1 MADFFFTFLDLL
13 SGMLLSSSV
22 IALSTFAIILIFK
35 TSTTTN
41 FAQGMVSAFG
51 AFFSAFLIT
60 SHGWNM
66 WLAFAVGIVAGFL
79 LGLLIDFGIIR
90 RAKIVT
96 PVGKQMI
103 TMGIVMVLLGIIPPL
118 FIGQIEVV
126 VPRISEG
133 VIRLFDGKVIILWH
147 DLIALLVS
155 ATLLGVM
162 FLLLKYSRWGLAVRA
177 TASNERVASMMGI
190 NTKVIT
196 AMSWSIAGGMGAL
209 GAIFLAGARPL
220 LTSTDVGIM
229 TPIQIQGFL
238 AAVFGGFQTFHG
250 PVIGSLIISLMRV
263 ILNYIRSDL
272 APFIV
277 YGIVLV
283 VVLIKPLGIFGK
295 KVIKKV

>member
-1 MADFFFTFLDLL
+1 MDFIYTFLDLL

-51 AFFSAFLIT
+51 AFFSAYLYT
-60 SHGWNM
+60 RLGWNM
-66 WLAFAVGIVAGFL
+66 WVTFGIGILTGFI
-79 LGLLIDFGIIR
+79 LGLVIDFGIIR

-103 TMGIVMVLLGIIPPL
+103 TMGIVLVLLGIIPPL
-118 FIGQIEVV
+118 FIGGTEVV
-126 VPRISEG
+126 VPRVSDK
-133 VIRLFDGKVIILWH
+133 VIRLFDGRVILLWH
-147 DLIALLVS
+147 DLIALFVA
-155 ATLLGVM
+155 ATLLGVV
-162 FLLLKYSRWGLAVRA
+162 FILLKYSRWGLAVRA

-209 GAIFLAGARPL
+209 GAIFLAGARPI
-220 LTSTDVGIM
+220 LTSTDVGLM

-263 ILNYIRSDL
+263 LLNYVRSDL
-272 APFIV
+272 AP
-277 YGIVLV
+277 LDRKSV
-283 VVLIKPLGIFGK
+283 V
-295 KVIKKV
+295 

>member
-1 MADFFFTFLDLL
+1 MDFIYTFLDLL

-51 AFFSAFLIT
+51 AFFSAYLYT
-60 SHGWNM
+60 RLGWNM
-66 WLAFAVGIVAGFL
+66 WVTFGIGILTGFI
-79 LGLLIDFGIIR
+79 LGLVIDFGIIR

-103 TMGIVMVLLGIIPPL
+103 TMGIVLVLLGIIPPL
-118 FIGQIEVV
+118 FIGGTEVV
-126 VPRISEG
+126 VPRVSDK
-133 VIRLFDGKVIILWH
+133 VIRLFDGRVILLWH
-147 DLIALLVS
+147 DLIALFVA
-155 ATLLGVM
+155 ATLLGVV
-162 FLLLKYSRWGLAVRA
+162 FILLKYSRWGLAVRA

-209 GAIFLAGARPL
+209 GAIFLAGARPI
-220 LTSTDVGIM
+220 LTSTDVGLM

-263 ILNYIRSDL
+263 LLNYVRSDL

-277 YGIVLV
+277 YGIVLI